1 MLASGQSLIGHTTN
15 KGLVQLFKKLS
26 QSQLPCKRSCKL
38 LLLGSLFPFLYPS
51 TFTELQSHN
60 CQVANPVPR
69 VIHPDWL
76 LKKVKE
82 KDDKFRQRKLVD
94 IFNRKEKD
102 DANGQNIDVQNI
114 TDMEDF
120 RSGKTPPVRPQPIAH
135 SYVIHNEHHQ
145 VETNSLGGS
154 TQQNDVQTGQN
165 QSTHPLQ
172 KAPEETID
180 RVVDYQGW
188 LESRKRKWR
197 GTREKRKRQR
207 YSSSYLM
214 HLNNCFY
221 NIFIIGYLN
230 SMLNHC

>member
-26 QSQLPCKRSCKL
+26 QSQLPCKRSRKL

-51 TFTELQSHN
+51 PFTELQSHT

-76 LKKVKE
+76 HKKVKE

-102 DANGQNIDVQNI
+102 DAVGLSGYPHTIDVQNI

-120 RSGKTPPVRPQPIAH
+120 RSGKTPPGRPQPIVH
-135 SYVIHNEHHQ
+135 SYMIHNKQHQ

-154 TQQNDVQTGQN
+154 TQQNDKQTGQN

-188 LESRKRKWR
+188 LESKKRKWR
-197 GTREKRKRQR
+197 GIRKKGNANGVLHHI
-207 YSSSYLM
+207 Y
-214 HLNNCFY
+214 C
-221 NIFIIGYLN
+221 I
-230 SMLNHC
+230 